1 MTEAKPNEKNA
12 ITISRVSHDYSG
24 VRALDGVDLA
34 VESGQV
40 AGIVG
45 PSGCG
50 KSTLLRMVCGLLEQ
64 SQGMVRVGDHD
75 DLEGRLESCAFMP
88 QRDLLLPWLSAIDNA
103 GLAPRFAGRGKERSR
118 QLASETFERFGLG
131 GFEGSLPGE
140 LSGGMR
146 QRVALLRTL
155 IADRPVLCLDEPFSA
170 LDAIS
175 RADLQSWFGSILDEI
190 PRTCLLVTHDVE
202 ESLYLCDRTLVLS
215 SRPGQVVCEIDSP
228 APRAEDRLAAICRPD
243 FVEAKQQALE
253 ALGAE
258 RAVA

>member
-1 MTEAKPNEKNA
+1 
-12 ITISRVSHDYSG
+12 
-24 VRALDGVDLA
+24 
-34 VESGQV
+34 
-40 AGIVG
+40 
-45 PSGCG
+45 
-50 KSTLLRMVCGLLEQ
+50 
-64 SQGMVRVGDHD
+64 
-75 DLEGRLESCAFMP
+75 MP

-103 GLAPRFAGRGKERSR
+103 GLAPRFAGLGKERSR
-118 QLASETFERFGLG
+118 VLASDTFERFGLG

-175 RADLQSWFGSILDEI
+175 RADLQTWFGSILNEI

-215 SRPGQVVCEIDSP
+215 ARPGQVVCEIDSP
-228 APRAEDRLAAICRPD
+228 KPRAVDRLAAICRPD
-243 FVEAKQQALE
+243 FVEAKHRALE

-258 RAVA
+258 RALA

>member
-1 MTEAKPNEKNA
+1 MTEAKPNEKTA
-12 ITISRVSHDYSG
+12 ITIAGVSHDYSG
-24 VRALDGVDLA
+24 VRALDGVDLV
-34 VESGQV
+34 VEADQV
-40 AGIVG
+40 VGIVG

-64 SQGMVRVGDHD
+64 SQGVVRVGDRD
-75 DLEGRLESCAFMP
+75 DAEGRLESCAFMP

-103 GLAPRFAGRGKERSR
+103 GLAPRFAGLGKERSR

-175 RADLQSWFGSILDEI
+175 RADLQSWFGSILNEI

-215 SRPGQVVCEIDSP
+215 ARPGQVVCEIDSP
-228 APRAEDRLAAICRPD
+228 APRAVDRLAAICRPD
-243 FVEAKQQALE
+243 FVQAKQRALE

>member
-12 ITISRVSHDYSG
+12 ITISAVSHDYSG
-24 VRALDGVDLA
+24 VRALDGVDLV
-34 VESGQV
+34 VEADQV
-40 AGIVG
+40 VGIVG

-64 SQGMVRVGDHD
+64 SQGVVRVGDRD
-75 DLEGRLESCAFMP
+75 DAEGRLESCAFMP

-103 GLAPRFAGRGKERSR
+103 GLAPRFAGLGKERSR

-175 RADLQSWFGSILDEI
+175 RADLQSWFGSILNEI

-215 SRPGQVVCEIDSP
+215 ARPGQVVCEIDSP
-228 APRAEDRLAAICRPD
+228 APRAVDRLAAICRPD
-243 FVEAKQQALE
+243 FVQAKQRALE

>member
-1 MTEAKPNEKNA
+1 MTEAKPNEKTA
-12 ITISRVSHDYSG
+12 ITIAGVSHDYSG
-24 VRALDGVDLA
+24 VRALDGVDLV
-34 VESGQV
+34 VEADQV
-40 AGIVG
+40 VGIVG

-64 SQGMVRVGDHD
+64 SQGVVRVGDRD
-75 DLEGRLESCAFMP
+75 DAEGRLESCAFMP

-103 GLAPRFAGRGKERSR
+103 GLAPRFAGLGKERSR

-175 RADLQSWFGSILDEI
+175 RADLQTWFGSILNEI

-215 SRPGQVVCEIDSP
+215 ARPGQVVCEIDSP
-228 APRAEDRLAAICRPD
+228 APRAVDRLAAICRPD
-243 FVEAKQQALE
+243 FVQAKQRALE

>member
-1 MTEAKPNEKNA
+1 MF
-12 ITISRVSHDYSG
+12 
-24 VRALDGVDLA
+24 
-34 VESGQV
+34 
-40 AGIVG
+40 
-45 PSGCG
+45 
-50 KSTLLRMVCGLLEQ
+50 GLL
-64 SQGMVRVGDHD
+64 V
-75 DLEGRLESCAFMP
+75 
-88 QRDLLLPWLSAIDNA
+88 
-103 GLAPRFAGRGKERSR
+103 ERSR

-175 RADLQSWFGSILDEI
+175 RADLQSWFGSILNEI

-215 SRPGQVVCEIDSP
+215 ARPGQVVCEIDSP
-228 APRAEDRLAAICRPD
+228 APRAVDRLAAICRPD
-243 FVEAKQQALE
+243 FVQAKQRALE

>member
-1 MTEAKPNEKNA
+1 MTEEKMNQKTG
-12 ITISRVSHDYSG
+12 ITLEGVSHDYSEI
-24 VRALDGVDLA
+24 RALEA
-34 VESGQV
+34 VGLTV
-40 AGIVG
+40 APNEVVGLVG

-50 KSTLLRMVCGLLEQ
+50 KSTLLGIVCGLIEQ
-64 SQGMVRVGDHD
+64 SQGIVRVGDSE
-75 DLEGRLESCAFMP
+75 DLEGRLGLCAYMP

-103 GLAPRFAGRGKERSR
+103 GLAPRLSGLDKDESR
-118 QLASETFERFGLG
+118 ARAQETFERFGLG
-131 GFEGSLPGE
+131 GFEHSLPQE

-175 RADLQSWFGSILDEI
+175 RADLQVWFGSILTEV

-215 SRPGQVVCEIDSP
+215 DRPGKIVCEINSP
-228 APRAEDRLAAICRPD
+228 APRDPDRATAISRPE
-243 FVEAKQQALE
+243 FVEARKTALE
-253 ALGAE
+253 ALGGE
-258 RAVA
+258 RVAS

>member
-12 ITISRVSHDYSG
+12 ITISGVSHDYPG
-24 VRALDGVDLA
+24 VRAIDGMDLVVGA
-34 VESGQV
+34 REVV
-40 AGIVG
+40 GIVG
-45 PSGCG
+45 ASGCG
-50 KSTLLRMVCGLLEQ
+50 KSTLLKMVCGLLDP
-64 SQGMVRVGDHD
+64 SQGVIRVGDHD
-75 DLEGRLESCAFMP
+75 DPEGRLESCAFMP

-103 GLAPRFAGRGKERSR
+103 GLAPRFTGLGKVRSR
-118 QLASETFERFGLG
+118 QLAADTFERFGLG

-155 IADRPVLCLDEPFSA
+155 ISDRPVLCLDEPFSA

-175 RADLQSWFGSILDEI
+175 RADLQSWFGSILNEI

-202 ESLYLCDRTLVLS
+202 ESLYLCDRTVVLS
-215 SRPGQVVCEIDSP
+215 PRPGHVVCEIDSP
-228 APRAEDRLAAICRPD
+228 APRAADRLAAICSPE
-243 FVEAKQQALE
+243 FVQAKQRALE

>member
-1 MTEAKPNEKNA
+1 MSDEGRGGIEIDGLAH
-12 ITISRVSHDYSG
+12 RYDDLW
-24 VRALDGVDLA
+24 ALKAVDLEVSCDEA
-34 VESGQV
+34 V
-40 AGIVG
+40 GIVG

-50 KSTLLRMVCGLLEQ
+50 KSTLLGIVCGLIEQ
-64 SQGMVRVGDHD
+64 SEGIVRVGESE
-75 DLEGRLESCAFMP
+75 DLEGGLGLCAYMP

-103 GLAPRFAGRGKERSR
+103 GLAPRLSGLDKDESR
-118 QLASETFERFGLG
+118 ARAQETFERFGLG
-131 GFEGSLPGE
+131 GFEHSLPQE

-175 RADLQSWFGSILDEI
+175 RADLQVWFGSILTEV

-215 SRPGQVVCEIDSP
+215 DRPGKIVCEINSP
-228 APRAEDRLAAICRPD
+228 APRDPDRATAISRPE
-243 FVEAKQQALE
+243 FVEARKTALE
-253 ALGAE
+253 ALGGE
-258 RAVA
+258 RVVS